1 MKLMQILSLA
11 FLALALPACK
21 KNAGSEGGPP
31 AVAFAAQAVVVAAKV
46 QAVSETLSL
55 VGTVAA
61 NEMVE
66 IKSETEGT
74 VEKVSFTEGQ
84 PVKEGDLLL
93 QLDETKFAAT
103 ANEAEANFKLSQ
115 ANHERSKQ
123 LFRDKLISQQE
134 FDQIAAQFQ
143 ANQADLDLKR
153 RQLKDAKIRA
163 PFEGVI
169 SSRSISRGQV
179 IGKNT
184 TLTWVVDLDPVK
196 VEFSVPERYVGQV
209 RVGQKIEVTVAAYP
223 GRTYSGEVFFVA
235 PFIEP
240 ATRTALVKAM
250 IPNEK
255 HELKPGMFANLDLTL
270 QLKEQAIVIPESSV
284 LASGD
289 GNVIYVI
296 DAQDTA
302 QIRPVKLGIRQAGL
316 VEITAGLQ
324 PGERV
329 VAEGLQKV
337 RPGGKVKA
345 SVDSGSSAA
354 RERRPDAS
362 GQTGKWEN
370 GKSAGST
377 NNRGSE

>member
-1 MKLMQILSLA
+1 MKGISLLSLPLIG
-11 FLALALPACK
+11 LALSGCK
-21 KNAGSEGGPP
+21 KEAGSGGGPSP
-31 AVAFAAQAVVVAAKV
+31 VAFAAQAVVVAAKA
-46 QAVSETLSL
+46 QAISESLSL

-74 VEKVSFTEGQ
+74 VEKVSFVEGQ
-84 PVKEGDLLL
+84 PVKAGDLLL
-93 QLDETKFAAT
+93 QLDETKFKAT
-103 ANEAEANFKLSQ
+103 VNEAEANFKLSQ

-123 LFRDKLISQQE
+123 LFQDKLISQQE

-153 RQLKDAKIRA
+153 RQLKDARIRA

-169 SSRSISRGQV
+169 SSRSVSPGQV

-196 VEFSVPERYVGQV
+196 VEFNVPERYVGQV

-223 GRTYSGEVFFVA
+223 GRKYAGEVFFVA
-235 PFIEP
+235 PFIES
-240 ATRTALVKAM
+240 ATRTALVKAK

-255 HELKPGMFANLDLTL
+255 QELKPGMFANLDLTL

-289 GNVIYVI
+289 RNVIYVV

-316 VEITAGLQ
+316 VEITGGLQ

-329 VAEGLQKV
+329 VAEGLQKL

-345 SVDSGSSAA
+345 SAPEGTA
-354 RERRPDAS
+354 
-362 GQTGKWEN
+362 N
-370 GKSAGST
+370 GAQP
-377 NNRGSE
+377 

>member
-1 MKLMQILSLA
+1 MKGMLLLLLPLI
-11 FLALALPACK
+11 ALALSGCK
-21 KNAGSEGGPP
+21 KDAGPGGGPP
-31 AVAFAAQAVVVAAKV
+31 AVAFAAQAVVVAAKA
-46 QAVSETLSL
+46 QAVSETLAL

-74 VEKVSFTEGQ
+74 VEKVSFVEGQ
-84 PVKEGDLLL
+84 PVKAGDLLL

-123 LFRDKLISQQE
+123 LFHDKLISQQE

-153 RQLKDAKIRA
+153 RQLKDARIRA
-163 PFEGVI
+163 PFEGII
-169 SSRSISRGQV
+169 SSRSVSPGQV

-196 VEFSVPERYVGQV
+196 VEFTVPERYVGQV

-223 GRTYSGEVFFVA
+223 GRRYVGEVFFVA

-240 ATRTALVKAM
+240 ATRTALVKAK

-289 GNVIYVI
+289 RNIIYVV

-316 VEITAGLQ
+316 VEITSGLQ
-324 PGERV
+324 AGERV

-345 SVDSGSSAA
+345 SVAEGTA
-354 RERRPDAS
+354 
-362 GQTGKWEN
+362 N
-370 GKSAGST
+370 GAQP
-377 NNRGSE
+377 